1 MSVRDE
7 LFTLQ
12 LEQLKH
18 DEKYHRDI
26 HVLPLHQR
34 MNHMALHFAKYSGR
48 IAEYLKSND
57 VRSMNKTMMDTFLMS
72 LVTANILNIRLA
84 DHMRF
89 AQDERIE
96 TLIDLASA
104 LAADADYIYRD
115 RGWLLE
121 AFAIPSGRLAKACE
135 TLDHVEGY
143 PYRDEF
149 VRNTS
154 ENVRTV
160 LSVIDCS

>member
-48 IAEYLKSND
+48 IS
-57 VRSMNKTMMDTFLMS
+57 
-72 LVTANILNIRLA
+72 
-84 DHMRF
+84 
-89 AQDERIE
+89 
-96 TLIDLASA
+96 
-104 LAADADYIYRD
+104 
-115 RGWLLE
+115 
-121 AFAIPSGRLAKACE
+121 
-135 TLDHVEGY
+135 
-143 PYRDEF
+143 
-149 VRNTS
+149 
-154 ENVRTV
+154 
-160 LSVIDCS
+160 